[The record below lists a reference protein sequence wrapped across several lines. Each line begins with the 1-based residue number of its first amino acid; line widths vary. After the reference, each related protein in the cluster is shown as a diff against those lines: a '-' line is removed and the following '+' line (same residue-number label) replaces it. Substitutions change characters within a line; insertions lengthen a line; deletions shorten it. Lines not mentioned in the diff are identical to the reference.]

1 MKHWMA
7 AAAGVALLASIGAAN
22 AQNPPASSN
31 DKSDKTT
38 QMNSAP
44 SDQNGAAPK
53 SGTSQKHATMKH
65 KPRHLAMRHHYRGST
80 TGFGGRVGAPQNDPS
95 IHQSI
100 QRDSRGTP
108 KGPGSD
114 YNK

>member
-1 MKHWMA
+1 MKRLMATA
-7 AAAGVALLASIGAAN
+7 AALALLAGISAAN
-22 AQNPPASSN
+22 AQSAPADTST
-31 DKSDKTT
+31 KGDKTMQQSHKSSLLKT
-38 QMNSAP
+38 
-44 SDQNGAAPK
+44 GTPK
-53 SGTSQKHATMKH
+53 KHVVMKR
-65 KPRHLAMRHHYRGST
+65 KPRHHAST
-80 TGFGGRVGAPQNDPS
+80 TTGAGGRVGPIGGAQNDPS